1 MATAF
6 IRTIVL
12 YFLIMVGL
20 RLLGKRQIGELEPI
34 ELVLTLLISDLAAVP
49 MQDFGIPLL
58 NGVIPIVTLLLLSML
73 LSWGSVRSIRLRRLI
88 CGSPTA
94 LILDGKVQ
102 QDAMRHNRFTLD
114 ELIEELRS
122 QGVTDL
128 TSVKYAVLETDGQ
141 LSVLLYPDEQPAT
154 PKQLGKPVKDDTFL
168 PHIFINDGRVL
179 GENLSLAGLD
189 AAWLENRARAGL
201 PRPVGDF
208 SALARRRGQNS
219 VHRKGQ
225 CQMKRFFWIPFCL
238 LLALF
243 GAALLNAAVADG
255 LVTDWC
261 AALDKLQDT
270 AQAENWDSVRDD
282 LSALHES
289 WDAHATYFHITLQH
303 DELNEV
309 ESLLARADSFAFEQ
323 DEGEFRA
330 CIAELKSQLLVL
342 SEMQEIS
349 IQNIL

>member
-12 YFLIMVGL
+12 YFLIMIGL

-58 NGVIPIVTLLLLSML
+58 NGVIPIVTLLSLSML

-94 LILDGKVQ
+94 LILEGTVQ

-141 LSVLLYPDEQPAT
+141 LSVLLYPDFQPAT
-154 PKQLGKPVKDDTFL
+154 PQQLGKSVKDDTFL
-168 PHIFINDGRVL
+168 PHIFINDGRIMSK
-179 GENLSLAGLD
+179 NLSLAGLD
-189 AAWLENRARAGL
+189 RAWLEERVRRNGFRSPSEVFLFSIDGAGKIL
-201 PRPVGDF
+201 CIG
-208 SALARRRGQNS
+208 
-219 VHRKGQ
+219 K
-225 CQMKRFFWIPFCL
+225 
-238 LLALF
+238 
-243 GAALLNAAVADG
+243 
-255 LVTDWC
+255 
-261 AALDKLQDT
+261 DT
-270 AQAENWDSVRDD
+270 TR
-282 LSALHES
+282 
-289 WDAHATYFHITLQH
+289 
-303 DELNEV
+303 
-309 ESLLARADSFAFEQ
+309 
-323 DEGEFRA
+323 
-330 CIAELKSQLLVL
+330 
-342 SEMQEIS
+342 
-349 IQNIL
+349 